1 MYADTPSDSGD
12 GPSSVFSGE
21 THLRILDISERR
33 PVGHEVHALTEP
45 SLYLVCARVLD
56 KEGITSGL
64 RLTTEENKVD
74 PLSMLRYR
82 DLSFK

>member
-45 SLYLVCARVLD
+45 SLYLVRARV
-56 KEGITSGL
+56 
-64 RLTTEENKVD
+64 
-74 PLSMLRYR
+74 
-82 DLSFK
+82 